1 MTVPS
6 WYHVRCSSLRVDM
19 SVVMKLSIGK
29 AKTALS
35 YAHTFSLQSPTFPS
49 QRSDSCLSLDY
60 MAQAEFAVRL
70 VCLSDHKV
78 DDRVLRRSSFPLGFQ
93 LNRMNLVVAGRD
105 VADETCRFIFD
116 MTTMESGVLAA
127 ISSVTL
133 TEGTC
138 EYEGLCLLQ
147 LHRVSKETPPTLALA
162 IGIRL

>member
-1 MTVPS
+1 
-6 WYHVRCSSLRVDM
+6 
-19 SVVMKLSIGK
+19 
-29 AKTALS
+29 
-35 YAHTFSLQSPTFPS
+35 
-49 QRSDSCLSLDY
+49 

-105 VADETCRFIFD
+105 VDDDTCRFIFD

-147 LHRVSKETPPTLALA
+147 LLYTASLKKLCQLWLDLSTFDFNRF
-162 IGIRL
+162 